1 MSAVGRVLLS
11 RWFLWPLGALILS
24 LLVWFAGPIVG
35 FGLLDS
41 MLIRLIVIG
50 VIWLIIGLILLI
62 GSLRRRKK
70 EKKLAASIAGS
81 DPKDP
86 TAEAIDAQQ
95 QQLQERLKAAIADM
109 NKMQAAKGGLTLYE
123 LPWYTI
129 IGPPGA
135 GKTTALLNS
144 GLRFP
149 LAERHGAQALQGV
162 GGTRNCDWWFAE
174 RAVILD
180 TAGRYTTQDS
190 DSAVDQA
197 GWRHFLNMLK
207 QTRERQPL
215 NGVLVVF
222 GVRELLESSRDQRVA
237 HGRAVRTRLV
247 ELQEAFGLTLPIYV
261 VLTKLDMIAGFT
273 EFYDDLDNDGREQV
287 LGLTFPLAAA
297 DGGALP
303 QTQFAAMFDR
313 LIERQ
318 RTRVLDR
325 LQDERDL
332 ARRTLIFG
340 FPPQFASLGQPVDEL
355 LKETFDDSRFA
366 KRLSLRGVY
375 FTSATQTG
383 SPIDRLMSV
392 ISQKF
397 GVAQPPPP
405 PQVGKGRGFFLRRLF
420 EDVMFNEAGL
430 VGTDPKVER
439 RLKLIRRGAF
449 GAVAFVTVA
458 ALGLWVAS
466 YFDNTSMINRVNA
479 SIERLEPQIRAA
491 ERVPLGEGDPR
502 PVLPLLDELRRLP
515 TGYEVTKA
523 GKSEAMGLGLG
534 VQDQVSLHT
543 NALYRRALI
552 NLLLP
557 RLLVRTQRQLALR
570 IGDPEYAFGA
580 LKAYLMLGDAA
591 RFQLK
596 YADRWLDDDYA
607 ASGLSES
614 DRTSLAG
621 HLKALA
627 EEPWTTVTL
636 DRTLIAEARDR
647 ARTLSLAERAMNAF
661 EETQAIKDMPPWR
674 LIDNV
679 GPQLQQAQ
687 RVVLRRSGRALTE
700 GVPGLY
706 TKNGYYETFL
716 PAIAIMLKE
725 AVDDA
730 WVLGPDSEALARTG
744 RPREDLIK
752 LYTSKYINL
761 WTELLNDITFAQLSD
776 VRQAAEVLGILA
788 DQTSPLRSIYQ
799 GVSLQ
804 TRLTAPPLPR
814 SAIAAF
820 GPEAEKLAKA
830 AADRFKQASILAG
843 GGRDPAIIVDQAFR
857 QLHLFTGVE
866 NATSSPL
873 LAFLLRLDLLA
884 KRAGSAVP
892 VGGVASGGTG
902 GGAGSAGLSVAQLA
916 TQLSLETV
924 RLPRFVGEA
933 MKGLTESVTLTGQ
946 RAAWEELQ
954 QVWKAEVQTFCE
966 QTTRGRYP
974 VVRGAGSEIPLGDFG
989 KLFGPTQLIDNFFQ
1003 NNLKNYIDT
1012 SKKPWKANGPFQIS
1026 AAALAMLEKAA
1037 DIKEAFFASGSTVPG
1052 VAFSVAPLQ
1061 VETKGTGI
1069 EIDGQVM
1076 TLDPANMSPA
1086 AMQWPR
1092 GAGGAKVLGDKGPLN
1107 EFTGAWA
1114 FLKLF
1119 DAATLAR
1126 RSDDRWEAFL
1136 PNGAR
1141 LELQWKSLKNPLSAR
1156 AALNNFQCVP
1166 L

>member
-1 MSAVGRVLLS
+1 MIGRVLLS
-11 RWFLWPLGALILS
+11 RWFLWPLGGLILS
-24 LLVWFAGPIVG
+24 ALVWFAGPIVG
-35 FGLLDS
+35 FGLLDAWW
-41 MLIRLIVIG
+41 IRLIVIG
-50 VIWLIIGLILLI
+50 VIWLIIGIILLV
-62 GSLRRRKK
+62 GSLRRRGK
-70 EKKLAASIAGS
+70 EKKLAANIAGA

-86 TAEAIDAQQ
+86 TAEAIDSQQ

-109 NKMQAAKGGLTLYE
+109 NKMQAAKGGMTLYE

-162 GGTRNCDWWFAE
+162 GGTRNCDWWFTE

-197 GWRHFLNMLK
+197 GWKHFLGMLK

-222 GVRELLESSRDQRVA
+222 GVRELLESSRDQRIA

-247 ELQEAFGLTLPIYV
+247 ELQETFGLSLPIYV

-273 EFYDDLDNDGREQV
+273 EFYDDLDNEGREQV
-287 LGLTFPLAAA
+287 LGLTFPLAAG
-297 DGGALP
+297 DGDLP
-303 QTQFAAMFDR
+303 QTRFAEMFDR

-340 FPPQFASLGQPVDEL
+340 FPPQLASLGQPVDEL
-355 LKETFDDSRFA
+355 LKEMFNDSRFA

-375 FTSATQTG
+375 FTSATQSG
-383 SPIDRLMSV
+383 SPIDRLMGV

-420 EDVMFNEAGL
+420 DDVIFNEAGL
-430 VGTDPKVER
+430 VGTDPKVES
-439 RLKLIRRGAF
+439 RLKLIRLGSF
-449 GAVAFVTVA
+449 GAVAFVLLA
-458 ALGLWVAS
+458 ALGLWTWS
-466 YFDNTSMINRVNA
+466 YFDNTSLISRVNA
-479 SIERLEPQIRAA
+479 AVDRLEPQIRAA

-502 PVLPLLDELRRLP
+502 PILPLLDELRRIP

-523 GKSEAMGLGLG
+523 GKSEALGLGLG
-534 VQDQVSLHT
+534 VQDQVSLQT

-580 LKAYLMLGDAA
+580 LKAYLMLGDAG

-596 YADRWLDDDYA
+596 YVDRWLDEDYA
-607 ASGLSES
+607 AGGLSEA
-614 DRTSLAG
+614 DRTALSG

-627 EEPWTTVTL
+627 EEPWNTVTL

-647 ARTLSLAERAMNAF
+647 VRTLSFAERALNAF
-661 EETQAIKDMPPWR
+661 EDTQAIKDMPPWR

-679 GPQLQQAQ
+679 GPQLETAR
-687 RVVLRRSGRALTE
+687 RVVLRRSGRQLTE
-700 GVPGLY
+700 GIPGLY
-706 TKNGYYETFL
+706 TKSGYYETFL
-716 PAIAIMLKE
+716 PGMAGMLKE
-725 AVDDA
+725 AIDDA
-730 WVLGPDSEALARTG
+730 WVLGPDNEAQARSG

-752 LYTSKYINL
+752 LYTSKYINH
-761 WTELLNDITFAQLSD
+761 WTELLNDITFTQLSD

-814 SAIAAF
+814 GAIAAF

-830 AADRFKQASILAG
+830 AQDRFTQASILAG

-857 QLHLFTGVE
+857 LLHTFTGVE

-873 LAFLLRLDLLA
+873 LTFLQRLDQLA
-884 KRAGSAVP
+884 KRAGAAVP
-892 VGGVASGGTG
+892 VPGGTGASGGQG
-902 GGAGSAGLSVAQLA
+902 GGAGSAGLSLSQLA

-924 RLPRFVGEA
+924 RLPRFVGDA
-933 MKGLTESVTLTGQ
+933 MKGLTESVSITGQ

-954 QVWKAEVQTFCE
+954 GVWKAEVLTFCE

-989 KLFGPTQLIDNFFQ
+989 RLFGPTQLIDNFFQ

-1012 SKKPWKANGPFQIS
+1012 TKKPWKPNGPFQIS
-1026 AAALAMLEKAA
+1026 PAALAMLEKAA
-1037 DIKEAFFASGSTVPG
+1037 DIKDGFFSGGPIPG

-1061 VETKGTGI
+1061 VETKGTGL
-1069 EIDGQVM
+1069 EIDGQKM
-1076 TLDPANMSPA
+1076 ELDPANMSPA

-1141 LELQWKSLKNPLSAR
+1141 LEIQWKSLKNPLSAR

>member
-1 MSAVGRVLLS
+1 MIGRVLLS
-11 RWFLWPLGALILS
+11 RWFLWPLGGLILS
-24 LLVWFAGPIVG
+24 ALTWFALPFIG
-35 FGLLDS
+35 FGLES
-41 MLIRLIVIG
+41 VLIRAIIIG
-50 VIWLIIGLILLI
+50 VIWLIIGIILLV
-62 GSLRRRKK
+62 GSLRRRGK
-70 EKKLAASIAGS
+70 EKKLAANIAGA

-86 TAEAIDAQQ
+86 TAEAIDAQS
-95 QQLQERLKAAIADM
+95 QQLQDRLKAAITDM
-109 NKMQAAKGGLTLYE
+109 NKMQAAKGGMTLYE

-162 GGTRNCDWWFAE
+162 GGTRNCDWWFTE

-237 HGRAVRTRLV
+237 HGRAVRARLV
-247 ELQEAFGLTLPIYV
+247 ELQEAFGLALPVYF

-297 DGGALP
+297 DGGELP
-303 QTQFAAMFDR
+303 QTQFAPMFDR
-313 LIERQ
+313 VIERQ

-340 FPPQFASLGQPVDEL
+340 FPPQLASLGQPVDEL
-355 LKETFDDSRFA
+355 LKEIFNDSRFA

-383 SPIDRLMSV
+383 SPIDRLMGV

-420 EDVMFNEAGL
+420 DDLIFNEAGL

-439 RLKLIRRGAF
+439 RMKLIRMASF
-449 GAVAFVTVA
+449 GAVAFVLVA
-458 ALGLWVAS
+458 ATALWVFS
-466 YFDNTSMINRVNA
+466 YFDNASLISRANA
-479 SIERLEPQIRAA
+479 AIDRLEPQIRAA

-515 TGYEVTKA
+515 AGYEITKA
-523 GKSEAMGLGLG
+523 GKSESMGLGLS
-534 VQDQVSLHT
+534 VQDEVSLHT
-543 NALYRRALI
+543 NALYRRALV

-557 RLLVRTQRQLALR
+557 RLLLRTQRQLALR
-570 IGDPEYAFGA
+570 IGDPDYAFAA
-580 LKAYLMLGDAA
+580 LKTYLELGDAA
-591 RFQLK
+591 RFELK
-596 YADRWLDDDYA
+596 FVDRWLDDDYA
-607 ASGLSES
+607 ASGLSEG
-614 DRTSLAG
+614 DRTALSG
-621 HLKALA
+621 HLKALS
-627 EEPWTTVTL
+627 EEPWATVTL
-636 DRTLIAEARDR
+636 DRNLINEARDR
-647 ARTLSLAERAMNAF
+647 VRTLSLAERAMNAF
-661 EETQAIKDMPPWR
+661 EQTQAVKDLPPWR
-674 LIDNV
+674 VIDNV
-679 GPQLQQAQ
+679 GPQLEQA
-687 RVVLRRSGRALTE
+687 RNVMLRRSGIDLNE
-700 GVPGLY
+700 GIPGLY
-706 TKNGYYETFL
+706 TKSGYYETFL
-716 PAIAIMLKE
+716 PGMTGMLKQGI
-725 AVDDA
+725 DDA
-730 WVLGPDSEALARTG
+730 WVLGPENEALAKTG

-752 LYTSKYINL
+752 LYTNKYINL
-761 WTELLNDITFAQLSD
+761 WQDLLNDVALKPIVD
-776 VRQAAEVLGILA
+776 VRQAAQTLGILA
-788 DQTSPLRSIYQ
+788 DQTSPLRSFYQ

-804 TRLTAPPLPR
+804 TRLTAPPLPK
-814 SAIAAF
+814 AAVATF

-830 AADRFKQASILAG
+830 AQDRFTQASILAG
-843 GGRDPAIIVDQAFR
+843 GGRDPALVVVQAFT
-857 QLHLFTGVE
+857 QLHLFTGQE
-866 NATSSPL
+866 NATGSPL
-873 LAFLLRLDLLA
+873 LSFMLRLDMLA
-884 KRAGSAVP
+884 KRAASALGGSA
-892 VGGVASGGTG
+892 AGGTG
-902 GGAGSAGLSVAQLA
+902 AGTAGLSLA
-916 TQLSLETV
+916 GLADQLSIETV
-924 RLPRFVGEA
+924 KLPRFVGEA
-933 MKGLTESVTLTGQ
+933 IKALTEGVKLTGQ

-954 QVWKAEVQTFCE
+954 AAWKSDVMTFC
-966 QTTRGRYP
+966 QTVTTGRYP

-989 KLFGPTQLIDNFFQ
+989 KLFGPGQLIDNFFQ
-1003 NNLKNYIDT
+1003 SNLKNYVDT
-1012 SKKPWKANGPFQIS
+1012 SKTPWKATGVFQIS
-1026 AAALAMLEKAA
+1026 PQALAMLEKAGA
-1037 DIKEAFFASGSTVPG
+1037 IKEGFFSGGSTPG
-1052 VAFSVAPLQ
+1052 VAFSLAPLQ
-1061 VETKGTGI
+1061 VEMKGTGL

-1076 TLDPANMSPA
+1076 QLDPAAMTA
-1086 AMQWPR
+1086 VQMQWPR
-1092 GAGGAKVLGDKGPLN
+1092 GAGGAKILGDKGPLQ

-1119 DAATLAR
+1119 EAATLMP
-1126 RSDDRWEAFL
+1126 RSPDRYEASL

-1141 LELQWKSLKNPLSAR
+1141 LEVKWPSVKNPLSAR
-1156 AALNNFQCVP
+1156 AALLNFQCLP

>member
-1 MSAVGRVLLS
+1 MISRVLLS
-11 RWFLWPLGALILS
+11 RWFLWPLGGLILS
-24 LLVWFAGPIVG
+24 ALVWFAGPIVG
-35 FGLLDS
+35 FGLLDEWW
-41 MLIRLIVIG
+41 IRLIVIG
-50 VIWLIIGLILLI
+50 VIWLIIGIILLV
-62 GSLRRRKK
+62 GSLRRRGK
-70 EKKLAASIAGS
+70 EKKLAANIAGA

-86 TAEAIDAQQ
+86 TAEAIDSQQ
-95 QQLQERLKAAIADM
+95 QQLQERLRAAIADM
-109 NKMQAAKGGLTLYE
+109 NKMQAAKGGMTLYE

-162 GGTRNCDWWFAE
+162 GGTRNCDWWFTE

-197 GWRHFLNMLK
+197 GWKHFLGMLK

-222 GVRELLESSRDQRVA
+222 GVRELLESSRDQRIA
-237 HGRAVRTRLV
+237 HGRAVRTRLL
-247 ELQEAFGLTLPIYV
+247 ELQETFGLSLPIYV

-273 EFYDDLDNDGREQV
+273 EFYDDLDNEGREQV

-297 DGGALP
+297 DGGELP
-303 QTQFAAMFDR
+303 QTQFAPMFDR
-313 LIERQ
+313 MIERQ

-340 FPPQFASLGQPVDEL
+340 FPPQLASLGQPVDEL
-355 LKETFDDSRFA
+355 LKEMFNDSRFA

-375 FTSATQTG
+375 FTSATQSG
-383 SPIDRLMSV
+383 SPIDRLMGV

-420 EDVMFNEAGL
+420 DDVIFNEAGL

-439 RLKLIRRGAF
+439 RLKFIRLGSF
-449 GAVAFVTVA
+449 GAIAFVMLA
-458 ALGLWVAS
+458 ALGLWTWA
-466 YFDNTSMINRVNA
+466 YFDNTSLISRVNA
-479 SIERLEPQIRAA
+479 AVDRLEPQIRAA

-502 PVLPLLDELRRLP
+502 PILPLLDELRRLP
-515 TGYEVTKA
+515 TGYEITKA
-523 GKSEAMGLGLG
+523 GKSEALGLGLG
-534 VQDQVSLHT
+534 VQDQVSLQT
-543 NALYRRALI
+543 NALYRRALV

-580 LKAYLMLGDAA
+580 LKAYLMLGDAG
-591 RFQLK
+591 RFQLR
-596 YADRWLDDDYA
+596 YVDRWLDEDYA
-607 ASGLSES
+607 AGGLSEA
-614 DRTSLAG
+614 DRVALSG
-621 HLKALA
+621 HLKALS

-647 ARTLSLAERAMNAF
+647 VRTLSFAERALNAF
-661 EETQAIKDMPPWR
+661 EERQAIKDLPPWR

-679 GPQLQQAQ
+679 GPQLEVAR
-687 RVVLRRSGRALTE
+687 RVVLRRSGRPLTE
-700 GVPGLY
+700 GIPGLY
-706 TKNGYYETFL
+706 TRSGYYETFL
-716 PAIAIMLKE
+716 PAIPGILLE
-725 AVDDA
+725 GNRDA
-730 WVLGPDSEALARTG
+730 WVLGPEAEAQAKTG
-744 RPREDLIK
+744 QPKADLIR

-761 WTELLNDITFAQLSD
+761 WNDLLDDITFTQLTD
-776 VRQAAEVLGILA
+776 VRQAAEILGILS
-788 DQTSPLRSIYQ
+788 DESSPLRMIYQ
-799 GVSLQ
+799 GVSIQ
-804 TRLTAPPLPR
+804 TRLTALPVPKG
-814 SAIAAF
+814 ALTLVGAALERF
-820 GPEAEKLAKA
+820 VQTEHNTMRELSRA
-830 AADRFKQASILAG
+830 AGD
-843 GGRDPAIIVDQAFR
+843 GRDPALTIERGFAT
-857 QLHLFTGVE
+857 LHLWTGAE
-866 NATSSPL
+866 NAQSTPL
-873 LAFLLRLDLLA
+873 VAFLKQLEQLA
-884 KRAGSAVP
+884 KKAGDAVP
-892 VGGVASGGTG
+892 VGGTTTG
-902 GGAGSAGLSVAQLA
+902 GGPAGSTGLNLAQVA
-916 TQLSLETV
+916 TTLSTYLV
-924 RLPRFVGEA
+924 RLPLPVNRAV
-933 MKGLTESVTLTGQ
+933 KGLTESVAITAQ

-954 QVWKAEVQTFCE
+954 QAWRTEVLTFCE
-966 QTTRGRYP
+966 QTTKGRYP

-989 KLFGPTQLIDNFFQ
+989 RLFGPTGLIDTFFQ
-1003 NNLKNYIDT
+1003 GNLKNYIDAT
-1012 SKKPWKANGPFQIS
+1012 KKPWKANGPFQIS
-1026 AAALAMLEKAA
+1026 PAALAMLEKAA
-1037 DIKEAFFASGSTVPG
+1037 DIKEAFFSGGPIPG

-1069 EIDGQVM
+1069 EIDGQRM
-1076 TLDPANMSPA
+1076 DLDPANMAPS

>member
-1 MSAVGRVLLS
+1 MISRVLLS
-11 RWFLWPLGALILS
+11 RWFLWPLGGLILS
-24 LLVWFAGPIVG
+24 ALVWFAGPFIG
-35 FGLLDS
+35 FGLLDEWW
-41 MLIRLIVIG
+41 IRLIIIG
-50 VIWLIIGLILLI
+50 VIWLIIGIVLLV
-62 GSLRRRKK
+62 GSLRRRGK
-70 EKKLAASIAGS
+70 EKKLAANIAGA

-86 TAEAIDAQQ
+86 TAEAIDSQQ
-95 QQLQERLKAAIADM
+95 AQLQERLKAAIADM
-109 NKMQAAKGGLTLYE
+109 NKMQAAKGGMTLYE

-162 GGTRNCDWWFAE
+162 GGTRNCDWWFTE

-190 DSAVDQA
+190 DSTVDQA
-197 GWRHFLNMLK
+197 GWKHFLGMLK

-237 HGRAVRTRLV
+237 HGRAVRARLV
-247 ELQEAFGLTLPIYV
+247 ELQETFGLSLPVYF

-273 EFYDDLDNDGREQV
+273 EFYDDLDNEGREQV

-297 DGGALP
+297 DGGELP
-303 QTQFAAMFDR
+303 QTQFAPMFDR

-340 FPPQFASLGQPVDEL
+340 FPPQLASLGHPVDDL
-355 LKETFDDSRFA
+355 LKEIFNDSRFA

-383 SPIDRLMSV
+383 SPIDRLMGV

-405 PQVGKGRGFFLRRLF
+405 PQVGKGRGFFLRRMFDDLI
-420 EDVMFNEAGL
+420 FNEAGL

-439 RLKLIRRGAF
+439 RLKAIRIAAF
-449 GAVAFVTVA
+449 SAIGFVTA
-458 ALGLWVAS
+458 AAIGLWVAS

-479 SIERLEPQIRAA
+479 SIDRLEPQIRAA

-502 PVLPLLDELRRLP
+502 PILPLIDELRKLP
-515 TGYEVTKA
+515 TGYDITKA

-534 VQDQVSLHT
+534 QQERLSLHT
-543 NALYRRALI
+543 NALYRRALV

-580 LKAYLMLGDAA
+580 LKAYQMLGDAG
-591 RFQLK
+591 RFQLRFV
-596 YADRWLDDDYA
+596 DRWLDDDYA
-607 ASGLSES
+607 AAGISEAERTALS
-614 DRTSLAG
+614 G
-621 HLKALA
+621 HLKALS
-627 EEPWTTVTL
+627 EEPWATVTL
-636 DRTLIAEARDR
+636 DRNLIAEARDR
-647 ARTLSLAERAMNAF
+647 VRTLSFAERALNAF
-661 EETQAIKDMPPWR
+661 EETQTVKDLAPWR

-687 RVVLRRSGRALTE
+687 RVVLRRSGRQLTD
-700 GVPGLY
+700 GIPGLY
-706 TKNGYYETFL
+706 TKSGYYENFL
-716 PAIAIMLKE
+716 PGMAGMLKD
-725 AVDDA
+725 AIDDA
-730 WVLGPDSEALARTG
+730 WVLGPDAEALAKSG
-744 RPREDLIK
+744 RPREDLIR
-752 LYTSKYINL
+752 LYTSKYINQ
-761 WTELLNDITFAQLSD
+761 WNELLDDITFAQLAD
-776 VRQAAEVLGILA
+776 VRQAAEVLGILS
-788 DQTSPLRSIYQ
+788 DETSPLRMIYQ
-799 GVSLQ
+799 GVALQ
-804 TRLTAPPLPR
+804 TRLSAPPLPR
-814 SAIAAF
+814 GTIAAF
-820 GPEAEKLAKA
+820 GPAAEKLAKD
-830 AADRFKQASILAG
+830 AADRFKQASIVAG
-843 GGRDPAIIVDQAFR
+843 GGRDPALIVDQAFR
-857 QLHLFTGVE
+857 QLHMFTGVE
-866 NATSSPL
+866 NTASSPL
-873 LAFLLRLDLLA
+873 LAFLKQLEQLA

-892 VGGVASGGTG
+892 VAGMSSGGTG
-902 GGAGSAGLSVAQLA
+902 GGAGSAGMSVAQLA
-916 TQLSLETV
+916 AQLSVATV
-924 RLPRFVGEA
+924 RLPLFVGQA
-933 MKGLTESVTLTGQ
+933 MKGLTESVSITGQ

-954 QVWKAEVQTFCE
+954 QAWKTEVQTFCE

-1003 NNLKNYIDT
+1003 TNLKNYIDT
-1012 SKKPWKANGPFQIS
+1012 TKKPWKANGPFQIS

-1037 DIKEAFFASGSTVPG
+1037 DIKEAFFTGGPIPG
-1052 VAFSVAPLQ
+1052 VAFNLSPLQ
-1061 VETKGTGI
+1061 VETKGTGL
-1069 EIDGQVM
+1069 EIDGQRM
-1076 TLDPANMSPA
+1076 DLDPANMNPA

-1092 GAGGAKVLGDKGPLN
+1092 GAGGAKVLGEKGPLN
-1107 EFTGAWA
+1107 EFTGTWA

-1141 LELQWKSLKNPLSAR
+1141 LEVQWKSLKNPLSAR
-1156 AALNNFQCVP
+1156 AAINNFQCVP